1 MNKKDN
7 DNKKKKRRR
16 KIPIVNEDNAIMK
29 WAKRE

>member
-1 MNKKDN
+1 MNKKDK

-16 KIPIVNEDNAIMK
+16 KIPIVNEDNSIMK

>member
-1 MNKKDN
+1 MNNKDK

-16 KIPIVNEDNAIMK
+16 KIHIVNEDNSIMK